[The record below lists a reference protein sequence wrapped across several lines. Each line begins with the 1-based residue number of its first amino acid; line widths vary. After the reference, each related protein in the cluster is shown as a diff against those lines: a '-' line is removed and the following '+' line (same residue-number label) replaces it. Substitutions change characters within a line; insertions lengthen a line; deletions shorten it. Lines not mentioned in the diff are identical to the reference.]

1 MRFEARELKPYG
13 EPVSPES
20 LKVVEVYFA
29 FFVLDKDGKI
39 PTLLPRVFIGRN
51 LEPDDENELYFQDFE
66 SYKRGIRF
74 DSPTDD
80 DEAIFETGAEK
91 HIFEY
96 ERALDQLM
104 SCALRRSQ
112 MP

>member
-1 MRFEARELKPYG
+1 MRFETRELKPYG

-20 LKVVEVYFA
+20 LKVGEVYFA
-29 FFVLDKDGKI
+29 FFVLDKDGKV

-51 LEPDDENELYFQDFE
+51 LDPDFE
-66 SYKRGIRF
+66 SYKHGIRF
-74 DSPTDD
+74 DSSTAD

-96 ERALDQLM
+96 EKALDLLM
-104 SCALRRSQ
+104 GCALRRRDK
-112 MP
+112 P